1 MFYLYKEINRRWT
14 IKLTPAFRLLHIST
28 CGAIAHKITTHSR
41 IIIFCVM
48 FVQATSW
55 YWHWINKQLLYSGNQ
70 LVLWIESILLFVSLI
85 KSRQLGTGTATAAE
99 IWRHLSSPLEQTRHT
114 ARCARDMSLSL
125 IRESFKV
132 SRWKLFRMVIGA
144 RWGPTSM
151 EGPWLPTC
159 ASHDGAYVRPSPV
172 DQSIICISRFQIRHN
187 PPPSLRPLTPY
198 RGCWG

>member
-1 MFYLYKEINRRWT
+1 MFYLYKEINRRWS

-41 IIIFCVM
+41 IIFCVM

-55 YWHWINKQLLYSGNQ
+55 HWHWINKQLLYSGNQ
-70 LVLWIESILLFVSLI
+70 LVLWSESILLFVSLI

-144 RWGPTSM
+144 RWRWGDAGPTSM

-159 ASHDGAYVRPSPV
+159 ASLNGAYVRPSPV
-172 DQSIICISRFQIRHN
+172 DHLYFAVSNS
-187 PPPSLRPLTPY
+187 T
-198 RGCWG
+198 